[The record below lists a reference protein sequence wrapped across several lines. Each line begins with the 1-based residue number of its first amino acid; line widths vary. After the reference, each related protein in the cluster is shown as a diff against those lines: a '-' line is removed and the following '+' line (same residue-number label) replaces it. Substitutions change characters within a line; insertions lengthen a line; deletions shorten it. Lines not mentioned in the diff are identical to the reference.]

1 MSSIEK
7 CLPNFLAPYFTR
19 EGAILNP
26 AHCTH
31 AHRTVYVLKCES
43 NVCKESTTGI
53 EVYNG

>member
-7 CLPNFLAPYFTR
+7 CLQNLLAPFFTW

-26 AHCTH
+26 AHDTL

-43 NVCKESTTGI
+43 NVCKDATTGI